1 MALNFPDSP
10 SNGDTT
16 TLNGVS
22 YTYDSTKTVWVS
34 TTGPITT
41 VAVSDTAPTTPTDG
55 DMWFNSS
62 DLKLYI
68 RYNDGATS
76 QWIIAAPAG
85 SAAAAGPG
93 VTVSDTAPA
102 SPSDG
107 DMWYNS
113 LSLKMFVYYN
123 DGTSS
128 QWVPASPQQA
138 GVAGADGAA
147 GADGS
152 ATSYANLAA
161 FPSSGNTD
169 GDIGFDI
176 AEKSAYIWDG
186 TEWDR
191 FSGKPPAT
199 ISSVNPTF
207 YNGETGQVITLN
219 GTGFEVG
226 DVIDF
231 ITADTTTVIRAS
243 SSSVLSPTSMTA
255 TTPQAF
261 TVANGP
267 LTIRHTSA
275 SADVTSLVDAVS
287 TGSSPVWTT
296 PAGTLGSFT
305 KDAILDITVA
315 ATDPDAGQAITYS
328 EVSGSLPP
336 GTSFSSGDITG
347 SITTAS
353 ISADTTYSKVLAAS
367 DPLGNI
373 VNRTFD
379 ITILNQLIRHYLF
392 DTATFTSGGV
402 RGRIGPTL
410 SQAQSGLSV
419 SGAGVT
425 DTWKTNS
432 SLFYIGNS
440 IGTDDRIQKWTVP
453 ETSTYR
459 ITANGAG
466 APVSLGGYGAKMRG
480 DFQLTKDDIIY
491 ILVGQ
496 QPLDTSGSEHSGA
509 GGTFVTKNVGSS
521 ITLSDIL
528 VIAGGGGGAHQIG
541 NRLAQSSAV
550 ITTTGNTG
558 TSSYLGGSNGNK
570 GTAGSGGAGGG
581 YFGSA
586 GTGKTGR
593 NFGNGGQGGD
603 GVNSF
608 SGGFGGGGT
617 HGNTHGGG
625 GGGFSGGGGSHDNPY
640 AGGGGASYNTGTNQ
654 ANVAGISNTTD
665 GIVGS
670 VIIQKI

>member
-1 MALNFPDSP
+1 MANYSDIKYQGGAGGS
-10 SNGDTT
+10 SVT
-16 TLNGVS
+16 
-22 YTYDSTKTVWVS
+22 
-34 TTGPITT
+34 
-41 VAVSDTAPTTPTDG
+41 ASDTAPTSPSDG
-55 DMWFNSS
+55 DMWFNS
-62 DLKLYI
+62 
-68 RYNDGATS
+68 T
-76 QWIIAAPAG
+76 
-85 SAAAAGPG
+85 
-93 VTVSDTAPA
+93 
-102 SPSDG
+102 
-107 DMWYNS
+107 
-113 LSLKMFVYYN
+113 SLKMFVYYA
-123 DGTSS
+123 DGSSS

-138 GVAGADGAA
+138 GPSSAG
-147 GADGS
+147 GS
-152 ATSYANLAA
+152 SVTSYANLAA

-219 GTGFEVG
+219 GTGFAIG
-226 DVIDF
+226 DVVDF
-231 ITADTTTVIRAS
+231 ITADTATVIRAS
-243 SSSVLSPTSMTA
+243 SSSILSATSMTA

-267 LTIRHTSA
+267 LSIRHTS
-275 SADVTSLVDAVS
+275 STNDITSLVDAVS

-305 KDAILDITVA
+305 KDAVLDITVA

-379 ITILNQLIRHYLF
+379 ITILNQLIRLYLF

-425 DTWKTNS
+425 DAWKTDS

-440 IGTDDRIQKWTVP
+440 VGTDDRIQKWTVP

-466 APVSLGGYGAKMRG
+466 APAALGGYGAQMRG

-496 QPLDTSGSEHSGA
+496 QPNDTSTNEHSGA

-528 VIAGGGGGAHQIG
+528 VIAGGGGGAHNIAP
-541 NRLAQSSAV
+541 RLAQSSAV
-550 ITTTGNTG
+550 ITTTGNPGTTG
-558 TSSYLGGSNGNK
+558 RLGGTNGNK
-570 GTAGSGGAGGG
+570 GQSGSGGPGGG
-581 YFGSA
+581 YFGTA

-593 NFGNGGQGGD
+593 NFGSGGYGGD
-603 GVNSF
+603 QTGVY

-617 HGNTHGGG
+617 HGNTHGAG
-625 GGGFSGGGGSHDNPY
+625 GGGFSGGGGSTDPDYN
-640 AGGGGASYNTGTNQ
+640 GGGGASYNTGTNQ

-665 GIVGS
+665 GITGS